1 MQVYRGESR
10 EDGRDAAAWKES
22 SSYVNN
28 MQSRWRR
35 KRRIDAGK
43 NRARMSTTCNPVAI
57 QIAKLQ
63 KLECRQVELQN
74 EEDVDKVIME
84 GKANDISK
92 WKEHNTL
99 YLDQLVAP
107 RSLTVTG
114 EYRSYSI
121 NGEIHEITSWWRY
134 YGSVL
139 AMFSEP
145 CTSTTDLRTPIVV

>member
-1 MQVYRGESR
+1 MVEAHASLSWGIAR
-10 EDGRDAAAWKES
+10 
-22 SSYVNN
+22 
-28 MQSRWRR
+28 RR

-92 WKEHNTL
+92 
-99 YLDQLVAP
+99 
-107 RSLTVTG
+107 
-114 EYRSYSI
+114 
-121 NGEIHEITSWWRY
+121 
-134 YGSVL
+134 
-139 AMFSEP
+139 
-145 CTSTTDLRTPIVV
+145 